1 VICGLMLST
10 YNKNRGGKEKI
21 ITDKVEKNISLP

>member
-1 VICGLMLST
+1 VCGLILST
-10 YNKNRGGKEKI
+10 YNKNSGGKEKM